1 MVTAKI
7 EAQNADACQ
16 TGQST
21 ATEVFP
27 GSSSATAR
35 TSLHRVARNPGSA
48 TDGLSPLGACIFK
61 LAELG
66 RQRLAREARAMS
78 EDVGDEL
85 PADTHENLG

>member
-1 MVTAKI
+1 MVKAKT
-7 EAQNADACQ
+7 EAQNAAACQ

-35 TSLHRVARNPGSA
+35 TSLHSVARNPSSA
-48 TDGLSPLGACIFK
+48 TGGLSPLSVCILR

-66 RQRLAREARAMS
+66 RQRLAREAQAMS
-78 EDVGDEL
+78 EEVGDEL
-85 PADTHENLG
+85 LADTHENLD